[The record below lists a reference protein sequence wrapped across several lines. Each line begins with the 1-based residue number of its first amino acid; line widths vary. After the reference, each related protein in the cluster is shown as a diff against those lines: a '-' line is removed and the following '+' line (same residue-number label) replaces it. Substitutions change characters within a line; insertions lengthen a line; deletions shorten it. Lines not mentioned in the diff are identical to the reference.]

1 MQQGV
6 FKVNRIAL
14 FVEIRKQLYTH
25 NFYFQK
31 DVIRGLISRTYLFV
45 GYLEIVDFDFFYCYA
60 NLKLQNDRLSKDLIC
75 LAISSERKKGL
86 VEQGQGQVLVGHYGL
101 SDPTTRRQ
109 RERRLGSEFGF
120 FQP

>member
-45 GYLEIVDFDFFYCYA
+45 GYLEIVAFDLFYCYA
-60 NLKLQNDRLSKDLIC
+60 NLKLQNDRLLKDLIC

-86 VEQGQGQVLVGHYGL
+86 VEQGQGQGHVLVGH
-101 SDPTTRRQ
+101 
-109 RERRLGSEFGF
+109 
-120 FQP
+120 